1 MIKINYKMKII
12 LLIAV
17 YILISMFKLVDCISG
32 GGSPEPPK
40 IEQHPNSVIVN
51 ASDPVTLECRASG
64 EPKPKI
70 SWFKDGQRLNLDRV
84 DSNSIS
90 KSKYTLIHDSNLFI
104 FSATLGKAN
113 KTDSGVYYCMAENE
127 YGQAISSNASLIIT
141 FLKDDFRDVPKSRQV
156 NAGIKIMMDCRAPR
170 GSPEPIISWE
180 KNGVRLN
187 LPIEQQ
193 QTSLL
198 APYTLF
204 SNGTLAIFN
213 TSIIDNG
220 EYVCVARNDAG
231 EKKSQPALLNVFEKP
246 FFVIKP
252 ENAKYELNA
261 RAELRCQAEGFPK
274 PQIEWRKDNS
284 VDNLPSK
291 YIFLFKISC
300 LKI

>member
-1 MIKINYKMKII
+1 MMIKINYKMKII
-12 LLIAV
+12 LLAV
-17 YILISMFKLVDCISG
+17 YILISLFKLVNCSG
-32 GGSPEPPK
+32 VGSPEPPK
-40 IEQHPNSVIVN
+40 IEQHPNSVVVN
-51 ASDPVTLECRASG
+51 ASDPVTFECRASG

-70 SWFKDGQRLNLDRV
+70 SWFKDGQKLNLDRT

-104 FSATLGKAN
+104 FSATLGKLN
-113 KTDSGVYYCMAENE
+113 KSDSGVYYCMAENE
-127 YGQAISSNASLIIT
+127 YGQAISSNASLLIA

-156 NAGIKIMMDCRAPR
+156 NAGIKVMMDCRAPR
-170 GSPEPIISWE
+170 GSPDPIISWE
-180 KNGVRLN
+180 KNGIRLS
-187 LPIEQQ
+187 LPIENQFKQ
-193 QTSLL
+193 PYLL
-198 APYTLF
+198 PYALF

-246 FFVIKP
+246 FFVVKP
-252 ENAKYELNA
+252 ENSKYELNA

-284 VDNLPSK
+284 VDSLPSK
-291 YIFLFKISC
+291 YAYFYSL
-300 LKI
+300 LK